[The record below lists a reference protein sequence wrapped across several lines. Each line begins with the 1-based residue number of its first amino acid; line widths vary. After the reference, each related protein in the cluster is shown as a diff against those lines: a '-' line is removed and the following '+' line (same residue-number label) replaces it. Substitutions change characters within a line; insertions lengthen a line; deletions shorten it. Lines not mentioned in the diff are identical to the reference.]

1 MTEVLAPPRLPRI
14 LVVSDGRTAG
24 QSGQAGPPDGHPLMP
39 PSLDAGL
46 LVRDTDLASLVALDP
61 LRDVPVALDL
71 DTIRG
76 LGADEAAVA
85 FVCDT
90 LRVRIV
96 ATRRPH
102 VAAWAAERGAIA
114 LLQVLAYD
122 STGVARSL
130 AGHPGGAV
138 GTVVS
143 PGLVLARMRPD
154 ELAALPR
161 PIVAW
166 GLIGDVDDALEA
178 LGLADAIVLAGQT
191 AWNLATAL
199 ATRAQVDAMP

>member
-1 MTEVLAPPRLPRI
+1 MPEVLAPPRLPRI
-14 LVVSDGRTAG
+14 LVAGDGRPATHGGTA
-24 QSGQAGPPDGHPLMP
+24 DGHPLLP

-46 LVRDTDLASLVALDP
+46 LIRDTDLASLVALDP
-61 LRDVPVALDL
+61 PRDVPLALDL
-71 DTIRG
+71 DTVRG

-102 VAAWAAERGAIA
+102 VASWCAERGAIA

-130 AGHPGGAV
+130 AGHPGGAI

-166 GLIGDVDDALEA
+166 GLIGDVDDALET
-178 LGLADAIVLAGQT
+178 LGLADAIVLASQT
-191 AWNLATAL
+191 AWGLAATLATPARNGG
-199 ATRAQVDAMP
+199 TP